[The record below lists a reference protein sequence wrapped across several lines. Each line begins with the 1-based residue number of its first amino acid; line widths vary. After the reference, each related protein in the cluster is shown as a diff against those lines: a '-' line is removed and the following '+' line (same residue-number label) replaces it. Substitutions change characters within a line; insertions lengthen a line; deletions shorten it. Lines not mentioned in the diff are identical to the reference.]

1 MRRGRTYPHL
11 SQSRAKPPDRSGQPF
26 LQSPPAGGGA
36 AQAGFMHLL
45 APAAAIAMGP
55 PGPSLSPVHR
65 SGLAHH
71 SHPGTQRER
80 RGGGE
85 GRGGRGQKQ
94 QQQQRERCDARG
106 RRRRQGGW
114 GMRSFP
120 GGCGGG
126 NERTH
131 ADADAD
137 ADAGRAGDW
146 WCACGCGEDKGMG
159 WNSRK
164 GGGRMGDQGGWGT
177 TTN

>member
-1 MRRGRTYPHL
+1 MPPRPPFRAWIGYYYYMQQDKQRGRMRMGRTYPHL

-80 RGGGE
+80 GGGGE
-85 GRGGRGQKQ
+85 GRGQQQ
-94 QQQQRERCDARG
+94 QQQQREVRC
-106 RRRRQGGW
+106 
-114 GMRSFP
+114 
-120 GGCGGG
+120 
-126 NERTH
+126 EREEEEE
-131 ADADAD
+131 
-137 ADAGRAGDW
+137 AGRLGD
-146 WCACGCGEDKGMG
+146 A
-159 WNSRK
+159 
-164 GGGRMGDQGGWGT
+164 
-177 TTN
+177 